1 MNNHTKKISIFF
13 ALFLVL
19 VIAFPLANAQLD
31 VLEGSLLGEEERGES
46 LVRNVTVKN
55 IFPSTAPTNLTN
67 VKFTVVDSAKF
78 SDGTNNITIS
88 FSPNDFTLLNGSQWT
103 VTLTVTIP
111 NDMVLGRY
119 TGTVNVTGKNGSNP
133 LDTFSD
139 TFTLTIDVRPTDLC
153 KDGRV
158 GDKVPGNVVNDELN
172 IDDIDDPNE
181 DDNFKPL
188 ETINVDVNVDND
200 ADEDLEVEFKAFL
213 IDKEDDDVLAEFTDI
228 ADIDENDD
236 LDFDGSLVVPAD
248 IEDESSTRYAV
259 YVMASED
266 GNEDDYCDWKQ
277 VDIEIEK
284 DNDDVV
290 VDKVTPQEPLVCGM
304 AGEIEARIVNAGS
317 DDQRDVSVKLFI
329 NDLKVA
335 LTSSEFDLD
344 KKDTQK
350 VIFDLNVPKTI
361 AAGTYAGRVEVLDED
376 GAVYDR
382 KEARK
387 EFQVTVEC
395 AGTGTGTG
403 TGGRVNAA
411 LSLSQSSFTTR
422 KDSAITTV
430 ATIKNTG
437 DSTKTFALKV
447 TPIGDWTEPLEVSF
461 SLAAGESRVESITLA
476 VEKEGNHVA
485 KVEVLADGQVLATQT
500 FTVDAKQVVSAG
512 TAGSQDGGITART
525 VTTAFK
531 EQLPLV
537 ILISLLVLAV
547 IILLIWLIA
556 SSLVKR
562 AGGERGLREIK
573 EGVKGKR
580 R

>member
-1 MNNHTKKISIFF
+1 MNNHIKKISVFF
-13 ALFLVL
+13 ALLLVL
-19 VIAFPLANAQLD
+19 VIAFPLAKAQLD
-31 VLEGSLLGEEERGES
+31 VLEGSLLGEDGI
-46 LVRNVTVKN
+46 NDIT
-55 IFPSTAPTNLTN
+55 LTYN
-67 VKFTVVDSAKF
+67 SADF
-78 SDGTNNITIS
+78 SDGQDNITLAFSHNGVS
-88 FSPNDFTLLNGSQWT
+88 FDLGANGSQV

-111 NDMVLGRY
+111 SDMDLDRY
-119 TGTVNVTGKNGSNP
+119 TGTVTVTGINDANLSE
-133 LDTFSD
+133 TFKD

-158 GDKVPGNVVNDELN
+158 GDKVLGRVNNDELN

-188 ETINVDVNVDND
+188 ETIDVGVNVDND

-213 IDKEDDDVLAEFTDI
+213 VDKEDDDVLAEFTDV

-236 LDFDGSLVVPAD
+236 LDFDGSLIVPAD
-248 IEDESSTRYAV
+248 IEDESTSRYAV

-266 GNEDDYCDWKQ
+266 GNEDDYCDWEQ
-277 VDIEIEK
+277 IDIEIEK

-290 VDKVTPQEPLVCGM
+290 VDKVIPQEPLVCGVSS
-304 AGEIEARIVNAGS
+304 EIEARIVNAGG

-329 NDLKVA
+329 NDLKIA
-335 LTSSEFDLD
+335 LTSAEFDLD

-350 VIFDLNVPKTI
+350 VLFDLSLPKTI
-361 AAGTYAGRVEVLDED
+361 AAGTYSGRVEVLDED

-382 KEARK
+382 NEARK

-395 AGTGTGTG
+395 GTQSGG
-403 TGGRVNAA
+403 TGGKVNAA
-411 LSLSQSSFTTR
+411 LSLSQSSFTAR
-422 KDSAITTV
+422 KDSAITTI

-437 DSTKTFALKV
+437 DSAKTFILRV
-447 TPIGDWTEPLEVSF
+447 TPVGDWTEPVEISF
-461 SLAAGESRVESITLA
+461 SLAAGETQIESIALA

-485 KVEVLADGQVLATQT
+485 KVEVLADGQVVATQT
-500 FTVDAKQVVSAG
+500 FTVDAKEVVSG
-512 TAGSQDGGITART
+512 TGSQDGGITART
-525 VTTAFK
+525 VSTAFK

-537 ILISLLVLAV
+537 ILISLLALAV
-547 IILLIWLIA
+547 MILLIWLIA

-562 AGGERGLREIK
+562 AKGNGRGLREIK

>member
-1 MNNHTKKISIFF
+1 MNNHIKKISVFF
-13 ALFLVL
+13 ALLLVL
-19 VIAFPLANAQLD
+19 VIAFPLAKAQLD

-46 LVRNVTVKN
+46 LVGNVTVKN
-55 IFPSTAPTNLTN
+55 TN
-67 VKFTVVDSAKF
+67 VVTGINDITLTYNSADF
-78 SDGTNNITIS
+78 SDGQDNITLAFSHNGVS
-88 FSPNDFTLLNGSQWT
+88 FDLGANGSQV

-111 NDMVLGRY
+111 SDMDLDRY
-119 TGTVNVTGKNGSNP
+119 TGTVTVTGINDANLSE
-133 LDTFSD
+133 TFKD

-158 GDKVPGNVVNDELN
+158 GDKVLGRVNNDELN

-188 ETINVDVNVDND
+188 ETIDVGVNVDND

-213 IDKEDDDVLAEFTDI
+213 VDKEDDDVLAEFTDV

-236 LDFDGSLVVPAD
+236 LDFDGSLIVPAD
-248 IEDESSTRYAV
+248 IEDESTSRYAV

-266 GNEDDYCDWKQ
+266 GNEDDYCDWEQ
-277 VDIEIEK
+277 IDIEIEK

-290 VDKVTPQEPLVCGM
+290 VDKVIPQEPLVCGVSS
-304 AGEIEARIVNAGS
+304 EIEARIVNAGG

-329 NDLKVA
+329 NDLKIA
-335 LTSSEFDLD
+335 LTSAEFDLD

-350 VIFDLNVPKTI
+350 VLFDLSLPKTI
-361 AAGTYAGRVEVLDED
+361 AAGTYSGRVEVLDED

-382 KEARK
+382 NEARK

-395 AGTGTGTG
+395 GTQSGG
-403 TGGRVNAA
+403 TGGKVNAA
-411 LSLSQSSFTTR
+411 LSLSQSSFTAR
-422 KDSAITTV
+422 KDSAITTI

-437 DSTKTFALKV
+437 DSAKTFILRV
-447 TPIGDWTEPLEVSF
+447 TPVGDWTEPVEISF
-461 SLAAGESRVESITLA
+461 SLAAGETQIESIALA

-485 KVEVLADGQVLATQT
+485 KVEVLADGQVVATQT
-500 FTVDAKQVVSAG
+500 FTVDAKEVVSG
-512 TAGSQDGGITART
+512 TGSQDGGITART
-525 VTTAFK
+525 VSTAFK

-537 ILISLLVLAV
+537 ILISLLALAV
-547 IILLIWLIA
+547 MILLIWLIA

-562 AGGERGLREIK
+562 AKGNGRGLREIK